1 MYRLFVVAAL
11 LVVAYLLIRRA
22 YRDFVAGPTRR
33 RLIGKDQMVQDP
45 VCRVYVPKGV
55 AVGATIGGQEYFFC
69 SPGCAE
75 TFQKRLSG

>member
-1 MYRLFVVAAL
+1 MYRLFVVTAL
-11 LVVAYLLIRRA
+11 LVFAYLLIRRA
-22 YRDFVAGPTRR
+22 YRDFVAGPQR

-55 AVGATIGGQEYFFC
+55 AVGATIGVQEYFFC

-75 TFQKRLSG
+75 SFQKRLSG